1 MALRPIEPVEP
12 RITTRVIESLHSMS
26 KTIESRIVAN
36 KSGTG
41 DTFKRTGQR
50 PVTMAKVVEMANQV
64 AMTEHHLKRGS
75 VMAAAPEFQ
84 HIRMSRVK
92 DVVVV
97 EIISKDLQGPAA
109 ARELGAELS
118 KISAQEWAKQLLLNF
133 ERISYL
139 SSTGFAV
146 MFKLISQFKA
156 KGGEL
161 KLCNLDPGIR
171 LGAEIV
177 GLDKL
182 VAIYDSEALALA
194 SFAKN

>member
-1 MALRPIEPVEP
+1 MV
-12 RITTRVIESLHSMS
+12 
-26 KTIESRIVAN
+26 
-36 KSGTG
+36 
-41 DTFKRTGQR
+41 
-50 PVTMAKVVEMANQV
+50 KVVGMANNR
-64 AMTEHHLKRGS
+64 TETDAPPEKGP
-75 VMAAAPEFQ
+75 VMASEPEFQ

-118 KISAQEWAKQLLLNF
+118 VVSAQEWAKQLLLNF
-133 ERISYL
+133 HRISYL

-146 MFKLISQFKA
+146 LFKLVSEYKT
-156 KGGEL
+156 KGGQL
-161 KLCNLDPGIR
+161 KICNLDPGIR

-182 VAIYDSEALALA
+182 VEIHDTEARALA

>member
-1 MALRPIEPVEP
+1 
-12 RITTRVIESLHSMS
+12 
-26 KTIESRIVAN
+26 
-36 KSGTG
+36 
-41 DTFKRTGQR
+41 
-50 PVTMAKVVEMANQV
+50 MAKVVGMANTV
-64 AMTEHHLKRGS
+64 ATTEHQLKRGS
-75 VMAAAPEFQ
+75 VMAAVPEFR

-92 DVVVV
+92 DVVVI
-97 EIISKDLQGPAA
+97 EIISTDLQGPAA

-118 KISAQEWAKQLLLNF
+118 VISAQEWAKQLLLNF
-133 ERISYL
+133 DRISYL

-146 MFKLISQFKA
+146 LFKLMSQYKA

-182 VAIYDSEALALA
+182 VEIYDSEALALS